1 MGTENWGDVESII
14 QSLAVYGY
22 EPLPKDDV
30 VSRYQWLKK
39 ISEVTESE
47 KIAFMKEHSTTV
59 LWDASGRA
67 IHALARLAD
76 VFFNEASTLREQ
88 IAREI
93 AISKETFLRNATK
106 ERLTLKTSTE
116 VAQLDFAV
124 ETAKAIFE
132 GTYAIARGEK

>member
-14 QSLAVYGY
+14 QSLAAYGY

-93 AISKETFLRNATK
+93 MKNFDGGHTK
-106 ERLTLKTSTE
+106 GENDCSCQE
-116 VAQLDFAV
+116 DSDPCYFCG
-124 ETAKAIFE
+124 AKDYTGIAA
-132 GTYAIARGEK
+132 AIARGEK